1 MQGLL
6 KVSVQSPA
14 GTIPWRLMAYS
25 TQTIVTLWIVSFF
38 MLVNATCSN
47 DELKFE
53 EAGYTTKDFAIIDF
67 HKEISLCVVP
77 SKFDTCNIQWYKD
90 GKRLLSD
97 DNIFFLNNGQIL
109 KIFKIGASDAGNY
122 SCSVSNGNQQISR
135 SLMLVTYVDYDGPPL
150 NTQYSLCQFA
160 DTEVGADH
168 VSATCKFYIET
179 DPGEVVCDWNKQ
191 NTSAPKGSEE
201 EWLPLWWTLP
211 DNKYDDRHCSEN
223 PDLPVCG
230 QGIFPNNTQ
239 YIYLCLTLYNIT
251 EADFG
256 NYLITVYNGL
266 PANHTLELKEKEPDK
281 PSVNLGLVVVIVIC
295 IVGFI
300 VVIIIVWYLVKVDV
314 QLYLKDT
321 FSKKPVNDGKIYDA
335 YISHT
340 DNDTQFV
347 LCLKR
352 QLERKGYNVYVAAVD
367 TIPGGGTLDQ
377 IAKALVESRR
387 FIMVLSSSYME
398 ANFAAYEV
406 TQFVEQVSHY
416 KNEIISIVFKN
427 TKVEAENCRTILKHV
442 LQVSRVVRW
451 PELLYDQVTEQGPAA
466 GTDTY
471 RNLEEQAPNSQY
483 MEETFKRKVYKELL
497 LGMPPKPK
505 VSISEQNGHV
515 NTILTDSFRMNGDHL
530 NNL

>member
-14 GTIPWRLMAYS
+14 GTIRWRLMAYS

-97 DNIFFLNNGQIL
+97 DNIIFLNNGQIL

-223 PDLPVCG
+223 PDLPVCE
-230 QGIFPNNTQ
+230 
-239 YIYLCLTLYNIT
+239 YETLSK
-251 EADFG
+251 
-256 NYLITVYNGL
+256 VSMS
-266 PANHTLELKEKEPDK
+266 HTLIAS
-281 PSVNLGLVVVIVIC
+281 SV
-295 IVGFI
+295 FA
-300 VVIIIVWYLVKVDV
+300 
-314 QLYLKDT
+314 
-321 FSKKPVNDGKIYDA
+321 DGKIYDA

-530 NNL
+530 DNL